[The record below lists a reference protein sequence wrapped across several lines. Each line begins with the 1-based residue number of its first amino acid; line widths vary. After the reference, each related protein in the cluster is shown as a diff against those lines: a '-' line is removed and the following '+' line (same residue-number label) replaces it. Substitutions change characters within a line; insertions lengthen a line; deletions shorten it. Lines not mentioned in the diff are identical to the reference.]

1 MDYIQKTSQACK
13 FCDEYGSSDKY
24 KHVTHPQHSRYVDY
38 GGFHV
43 LLRVSF
49 FRFWNYARFYASK
62 DCDDEDV
69 DWEHEETALHAHH
82 EVLPGHLY

>member
-1 MDYIQKTSQACK
+1 MTWTIFKKHLRLAGSVMR
-13 FCDEYGSSDKY
+13 SSDKY
-24 KHVTHPQHSRYVDY
+24 KHVTHPQHSRYVEY

-49 FRFWNYARFYASK
+49 FRFWNYARFDASK